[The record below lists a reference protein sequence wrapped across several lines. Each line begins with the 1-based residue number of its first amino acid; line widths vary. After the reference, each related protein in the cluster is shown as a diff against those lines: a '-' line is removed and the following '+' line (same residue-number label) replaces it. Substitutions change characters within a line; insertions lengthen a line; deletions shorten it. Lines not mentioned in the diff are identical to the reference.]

1 MKNVELTEETT
12 SILRRAGCRVEI
24 ISYPPENR
32 GIDIVA
38 YRDIGKPLVIKVSE
52 DLEEVSK
59 AELED
64 LEKSGKAYSAVSL
77 LIALRRGSSELEDD
91 IIYEKRGVFAI
102 TVRTLEKY
110 LTKNEKPIVIY
121 SRGGYYLKIDSKVF
135 REKLREYGY
144 TRGELAELLKVTK
157 KTIYLYERGELLVPV
172 DKGLI
177 LAELIGEDIFEDL
190 DFANQQGIM
199 YSEEITSDTPR
210 DEIEEVLWELASKLN
225 KLFLNFTRTPIDI
238 AVKNNTM
245 IIPITKAINTNGL
258 LRSKIENAEKIA
270 DLVNAPLVVVK
281 SLADIKHVKNAI
293 LKKTRG

>member
-1 MKNVELTEETT
+1 MGSVELTEETT
-12 SILRRAGCRVEI
+12 SVLRRAGCRVEI

-38 YRDIGKPLVIKVSE
+38 YRDMSKPLVIKVAE
-52 DLEEVSK
+52 DIEEVSK
-59 AELED
+59 EELED
-64 LEKSGKAYSAVSL
+64 LEKSGKAYSSASL

-91 IIYEKRGVFAI
+91 VVYEKRGVVAV
-102 TVRTLEKY
+102 TVKTLEKY
-110 LTKNEKPIVIY
+110 FARKEKPIVMY
-121 SRGGYYLKIDSKVF
+121 SRGGYYLRIDSKVF

-144 TRGELAELLKVTK
+144 TRSELAELLKVSK

-172 DKGLI
+172 DKGLM
-177 LAELIGEDIFEDL
+177 LAELIGEDIFEEL
-190 DFANQQGIM
+190 DFANQQGTVHR
-199 YSEEITSDTPR
+199 EKITSDTPR

-225 KLFLNFTRTPIDI
+225 KLFLNFTRTPVDI

-270 DLVNAPLVVVK
+270 DLVNASLIVVK
-281 SLADIKHVKNAI
+281 SPADVKHLKNAI

>member
-1 MKNVELTEETT
+1 MESAELTEKTM
-12 SILRRAGCRVEI
+12 SVLRRAGCRVET

-38 YRDIGKPLVIKVSE
+38 YRDMSKPLVIKVAE
-52 DLEEVSK
+52 DIEEVSRE
-59 AELED
+59 ELED
-64 LEKSGKAYSAVSL
+64 LEKSGKAYSSTSL
-77 LIALRRGSSELEDD
+77 LVALRRGSSELEDD
-91 IIYEKRGVFAI
+91 VVYEKRGVIAI

-110 LTKNEKPIVIY
+110 FTRKEKPIVVY
-121 SRGGYYLKIDSKVF
+121 SRGGYYLRINSKVF

-144 TRGELAELLKVTK
+144 TRSELAELLKVSK

-172 DKGLI
+172 DKGLV
-177 LAELIGEDIFEDL
+177 LAELIGEDIFEEL
-190 DFANQQGIM
+190 DFANQQETAHR
-199 YSEEITSDTPR
+199 EEITSDTPR

-270 DLVNAPLVVVK
+270 DLVNASLIVVK
-281 SLADIKHVKNAI
+281 SPADVKHLKNAI